1 MSASLEGIR
10 VIDLTRVLA
19 GPYATMLLA
28 DLGAE
33 VIKIEIPKVGDEARG
48 VGPFQNGVSLYFMSI
63 NRGKKSVTLNL
74 KSESG
79 KQLFLRLVKKC
90 DLLVENFTP
99 STMKKLGLDYNLL
112 KLENPRLLYASCSGF
127 GQYGPYSDRGAYDM
141 IIQGLGGIMSITG
154 EPDRP
159 PVRVGTSIGD
169 LAAALFTVIGIL
181 AALHH
186 RDISGEGQ
194 MIDVAML
201 DCQVA
206 LLENAI
212 ARYFA
217 TGEIPKPL
225 GARHP
230 SFTPFEV
237 FETETEP
244 VVLAIGNES
253 LWTKFC
259 NFVKRPE
266 LITDPRFKT
275 NALRTENYHQLKP
288 ILQRVMRS
296 KSMEAWIESME
307 KVGVPCGPVNT
318 IDKVVE
324 HPQVKARDMIIEV
337 PYKNLGKVKM
347 PSSPIKLSQTP
358 NKVEKPAPE
367 LGEHTDEVLMGLL
380 GLDKREIVDL
390 RTKGVI

>member
-1 MSASLEGIR
+1 MSAPLEGIR

-19 GPYATMLLA
+19 GPYATMILA
-28 DLGAE
+28 DLGSE
-33 VIKIEIPKVGDEARG
+33 VIKIEMPKVGDESRG

-74 KSESG
+74 KSQPG

-99 STMKKLGLDYNLL
+99 STMKKLGLDYNVL
-112 KLENPRLLYASCSGF
+112 KLENPRLIYASCSGF
-127 GQYGPYSDRGAYDM
+127 GQYGPYSVRGAYDM

-194 MIDVAML
+194 MVDVAML

-212 ARYFA
+212 ARYFS
-217 TGEIPKPL
+217 TGEVPKPL

-237 FETETEP
+237 FETKTEP
-244 VVLAIGNES
+244 VVLAVGNES
-253 LWTKFC
+253 LWAKFC

-266 LITDPRFKT
+266 LIADPRFKT

-288 ILQRVMRS
+288 ILQKIMLS
-296 KSMEAWIESME
+296 KSMEEWIETME

-324 HPQVKARDMIIEV
+324 HPQVKARDMIVEV
-337 PYKNLGKVKM
+337 LHKNVGKVKM
-347 PSSPIKLSQTP
+347 PGSPIKLSQTP

-367 LGEHTDEVLMGLL
+367 LGEHTAEVLIRLL
-380 GLDKREIVDL
+380 GLTKSEIANL
-390 RTKGVI
+390 RADDVI